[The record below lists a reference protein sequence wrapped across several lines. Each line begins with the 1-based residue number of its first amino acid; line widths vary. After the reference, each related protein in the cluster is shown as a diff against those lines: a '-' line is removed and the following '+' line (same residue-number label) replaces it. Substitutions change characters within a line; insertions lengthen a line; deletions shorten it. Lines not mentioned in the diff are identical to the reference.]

1 MGGGAGGASSAGRGE
16 GGRPEAEGA
25 AEAHAHKTGA
35 TVGLPA
41 HMARLLPRTDAV
53 PLAEVE
59 AELRAAGGKEDRL
72 VAVLAK
78 LCLHGSPPAGCAL
91 PLADAVSRLGGNPKA
106 LRRAHYLLAR
116 CLEAGGGGLS
126 SAASHEAGAVVL
138 SPPTATS
145 QPWP

>member
-91 PLADAVSRLGGNPKA
+91 PIADAVSRLGGNPKA